1 MQVTQHYVGIDVA
14 KFVHVAAAVGADG
27 SRAGAPRPFAN
38 DADGF
43 AALDRWL
50 AALGAEPGSSLV
62 AMEAT
67 GHYWMALWAHLDA
80 AGWRVA
86 VVNPIRTDAYRKVAS
101 VRRTKT
107 DAVDAAM
114 IAEFARAT
122 GLPPS
127 AVSPEDSEGLRCLT
141 RYRFH
146 LVRDRTAYANSA
158 LALLDRVF
166 PEYAALFSQPL
177 GPSSRALLAL
187 CATPAE
193 FLAADPEELA
203 GALGRASRGRLG
215 RARIDEVRAA
225 AARSVGVPFA
235 LECLSFELKHAAA
248 LIGEL
253 DREISEL
260 EAKISEV
267 ASRGPAALLSTVPG
281 VGPTL
286 ASTIAAEVGDPSRF
300 ASPGK
305 LFAYAGLDATLAQSG
320 TSAGTGGAHV
330 SKRGSSYLRWALVQ
344 AADQARR
351 RDPYFGDYYAAK
363 RAQGKHH
370 YVALIAVARK
380 LCGVFLALMREGRP
394 YEAAPPPRG
403 R

>member
-1 MQVTQHYVGIDVA
+1 MGATRHYIGIDVA
-14 KFVHVAAAVGADG
+14 KFAHVAAAVGGDG
-27 SRAGAPRPFAN
+27 GRVGTTLPFAN
-38 DADGF
+38 DAGGF

-50 AALGAEPGSSLV
+50 AALGASPASSLV

-67 GHYWMALWAHLDA
+67 GHYWMALWSHLDA

-107 DAVDAAM
+107 DEVDAPM

-122 GLPPS
+122 GLSPS
-127 AVSPEDSEGLRCLT
+127 EVSPEDAEGLRCLT

-146 LVRDRTAYANSA
+146 LVRDRTSYSNSA

-177 GPSSRALLAL
+177 GPSSRALLSR

-193 FLAADPEELA
+193 FLAADPGELSE
-203 GALGRASRGRLG
+203 ALRRASRGRLG
-215 RARIDEVRAA
+215 RGRVDRVREA

-235 LECLSFELKHAAA
+235 LDCLSFELRHAVA
-248 LIGEL
+248 LIAEL
-253 DREISEL
+253 DREIAEL
-260 EAKISEV
+260 DAKISEV
-267 ASRGPAALLSTVPG
+267 ASRGPAALLRTVPG
-281 VGPTL
+281 VGATL
-286 ASTIAAEVGDPSRF
+286 AAVVAAEVGDPSRF

-305 LFAYAGLDATLAQSG
+305 LFAYAGLDATVSQSG
-320 TSAGTGGAHV
+320 ASDGTAGARV

-370 YVALIAVARK
+370 YVALTAVARK
-380 LCGVFLALMREGRP
+380 LCGVFLALMRDGRP
-394 YEAAPPPRG
+394 YEPSPPARG

>member
-1 MQVTQHYVGIDVA
+1 MMTTSHYIGIDVA
-14 KFVHVAAAVGADG
+14 KFTHVAAAVGADG
-27 SRAGAPRPFAN
+27 GRIGAPRPFAN

-43 AALDRWL
+43 AALDGWL
-50 AALGAEPGSSLV
+50 AALGATQASSLV

-80 AGWRVA
+80 AGWSVA

-101 VRRTKT
+101 VRLTKT
-107 DAVDAAM
+107 DEVDAPM

-122 GLPPS
+122 GLS
-127 AVSPEDSEGLRCLT
+127 ASGVSPEDSEGLRRLT

-146 LVRDRTAYANSA
+146 LVRDRTAYSNSA

-177 GPSSRALLAL
+177 GPSSRALLSR
-187 CATPAE
+187 CATPSE
-193 FLAADPEELA
+193 FLAADPEELSE
-203 GALGRASRGRLG
+203 ALRRASRGRLG
-215 RARIDEVRAA
+215 RDRVDRVREA

-235 LECLSFELKHAAA
+235 LDCLSFELRHAVA
-248 LIGEL
+248 LIAEL
-253 DREISEL
+253 DREVGEL
-260 EAKISEV
+260 DAKISEV
-267 ASRGPAALLSTVPG
+267 ASRGPAALLRTVPG

-286 ASTIAAEVGDPSRF
+286 AAVVAAEVGDPSRF
-300 ASPGK
+300 ASPSK
-305 LFAYAGLDATLAQSG
+305 LFAYAGLDATVSQSG
-320 TSAGTGGAHV
+320 TRAGTAGAHV

-344 AADQARR
+344 AADHARR
-351 RDPYFGDYYAAK
+351 RDPYFGDYYEAK

-380 LCGVFLALMREGRP
+380 LCAVFLALMREGRP
-394 YEAAPPPRG
+394 YEPAPPAR